1 MNTDYEQIGRI
12 VGALLLAQAL
22 IAIPVYTEIGMM
34 RSIISPNF
42 LTETAG
48 NATQIRAALVLTFL
62 LAGLT
67 LAVALVALPVFRA
80 ASERMFWLYFG
91 LAVAGLATAAI
102 ESVVVREMLT
112 MSINYAQS
120 GRAGLYDAL
129 APVARSEWSAAHFF
143 NLASGHV
150 KAFVFFLIL
159 YRFRFVPGLFAGLG
173 VVATVLSTAGAT
185 AALVGVQFSYFMI
198 VPAGIVQLAMTLW
211 LIWRGFSEPT
221 ITAVKSPVRG
231 ELLRG
236 LRK

>member
-1 MNTDYEQIGRI
+1 MNPDFKQIGRI

-34 RSIISPNF
+34 SSVISSNF
-42 LTETAG
+42 LTEAAG
-48 NATQIRAALVLTFL
+48 NATKIRMALVLTFL

-67 LAVALVALPVFRA
+67 LAVALVALRVFRA

-91 LAVAGLATAAI
+91 LAVAGLATAAM

-112 MSINYAQS
+112 MSINYPQS

-143 NLASGHV
+143 NLATGHV

-159 YRFRFVPGLFAGLG
+159 YRFRFVPGLLAGLG

-198 VPAGIVQLAMTLW
+198 VPAGLFQLAMTLW

-221 ITAVKSPVRG
+221 ITAVKSPG
-231 ELLRG
+231 GGGLLGG